1 MLFATLLVAALLAQ
15 TWVVP
20 RYSAVKA
27 SYLLPALLPFAL
39 ALAVGVG
46 ATRGML
52 RGFVRA
58 LLLLFSAFATGV
70 TWYGWWT

>member
-1 MLFATLLVAALLAQ
+1 MQ

-39 ALAVGVG
+39 ALAVGVSS
-46 ATRGML
+46 TRGVL
-52 RGFVRA
+52 RGFVRVF
-58 LLLLFSAFATGV
+58 LLLFSAFATVV